1 MVEFGQ
7 DQIEYW
13 ADDICI
19 CVEVMAQIG
28 LVLVDLGFQSRVG
41 S

>member
-7 DQIEYW
+7 DQTEYW
-13 ADDICI
+13 VDDICI